1 MQAIGVQHLSLT
13 KVILDELLPAMAAPS
28 AHQHPGDTAV
38 ARLALIVGSGISLA
52 KEAGHPQILETLR
65 QHGRIK
71 TQQKGTIVRLAAGTP
86 VHLPPS
92 LGSKVAAETCCGWW
106 C

>member
-1 MQAIGVQHLSLT
+1 MQAIGIQHLSLT
-13 KVILDELLPAMAAPS
+13 KVILDELLPAMAARS
-28 AHQHPGDTAV
+28 TQNHPADAETAV
-38 ARLALIVGSGISLA
+38 AHLALIVGSGMSLA
-52 KEAGHPQILETLR
+52 EEAGHPQVLETVH

-92 LGSKVAAETCCGWW
+92 LGSKVAKKTCSG
-106 C
+106 